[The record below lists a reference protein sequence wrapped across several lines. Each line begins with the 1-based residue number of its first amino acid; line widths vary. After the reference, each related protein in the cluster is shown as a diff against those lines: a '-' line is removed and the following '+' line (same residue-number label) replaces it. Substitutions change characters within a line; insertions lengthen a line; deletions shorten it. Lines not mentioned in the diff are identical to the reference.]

1 MINGICGGGEN
12 ARSESVLIEG
22 CTMSG
27 IRGHAIQL
35 YKLRMNVTVKD
46 CKINSWGV
54 NAQTAAGTATDAAV
68 RGTIESSTGSLTLS
82 SNFAQTEEGRWV
94 EENAHRFGFIIRY
107 KAEWKSMTG
116 YNYEPWHIR
125 YLGKELA
132 K

>member
-54 NAQTAAGTATDAAV
+54 NAQTAAGTATDAAG

-82 SNFAQTEEGRWV
+82 SNY
-94 EENAHRFGFIIRY
+94 FGL
-107 KAEWKSMTG
+107 AESGSIMHVKVDG
-116 YNYEPWHIR
+116 YGVNTDGSRPAGIY
-125 YLGKELA
+125 
-132 K
+132 

>member
-54 NAQTAAGTATDAAV
+54 NAQTAAGTVTDAAV
-68 RGTIESSTGSLTLS
+68 RGTIESSTGSLALS
-82 SNFAQTEEGRWV
+82 SNY
-94 EENAHRFGFIIRY
+94 FGL
-107 KAEWKSMTG
+107 AESGSIM
-116 YNYEPWHIR
+116 H
-125 YLGKELA
+125 GKVDGSGVNTDGSRPA
-132 K
+132 GIY

>member
-68 RGTIESSTGSLTLS
+68 RSNYFGLAESGSIMHVKVDGSGVNTDGS
-82 SNFAQTEEGRWV
+82 RPAGS
-94 EENAHRFGFIIRY
+94 Y
-107 KAEWKSMTG
+107 
-116 YNYEPWHIR
+116 
-125 YLGKELA
+125 
-132 K
+132 